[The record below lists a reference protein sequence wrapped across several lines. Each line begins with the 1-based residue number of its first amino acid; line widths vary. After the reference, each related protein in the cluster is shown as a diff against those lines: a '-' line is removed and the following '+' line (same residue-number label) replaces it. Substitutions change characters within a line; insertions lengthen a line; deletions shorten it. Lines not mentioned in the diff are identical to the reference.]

1 MFSRIFAPFAMIISS
16 IYPLVSCGLATSFD
30 IMSRTPASGIDVEA
44 LVPKLSPRAGIYLPD
59 TDDFIS
65 YTTRWSNLEAPTP
78 SVVIAPGTENDV
90 QHIVKFANQHDIPF
104 LTHNGHHGTLTT
116 LGKMDYGIE
125 IYMPQLDS
133 IAISKDGKS
142 VTVGGGINS
151 KKLIDTLW
159 TAGKQTVTGCCE
171 CVSFLGPAL
180 GGGHG
185 WLQGRHGLITDQF
198 ESMNIVLANGDFKS
212 IDSRS
217 DLWWGMQGAGQ
228 NFGIVTSVTTKIYDI
243 EHSNWAI
250 ETIIFSGDK
259 VEEVYG
265 AANKHILRG
274 GNQSVEIQN
283 WSYWQ
288 NDATLDSERPV
299 IIMYIIQEGV
309 TFVESKYTAPFHDI
323 GPLTITPQSGSYLDL
338 AKWTSIALDSPP
350 YQDFGFNNPRF
361 PIYTSTYNITA
372 QRKAYDLY
380 VSAISGAD
388 NPYYNSIFMFEDYPS
403 DSVRHRDNSASA
415 FGFRND
421 YLLSAP
427 LIIYNFTGQAQD
439 DTVKQL
445 GTQLRN
451 IIWEG
456 TGRKELHTYV
466 NYAYGDEGS
475 PSWYGHEEWR

>member
-90 QHIVKFANQHDIPF
+90 QHIVDYP
-104 LTHNGHHGTLTT
+104 GT
-116 LGKMDYGIE
+116 GKMDYGIE